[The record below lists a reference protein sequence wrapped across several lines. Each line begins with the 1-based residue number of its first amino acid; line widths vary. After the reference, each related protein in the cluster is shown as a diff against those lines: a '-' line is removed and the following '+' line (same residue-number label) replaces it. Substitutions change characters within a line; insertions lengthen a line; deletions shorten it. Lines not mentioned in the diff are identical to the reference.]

1 MFTEQKYAINSLALT
16 VQNFVKKNAYSV
28 IHKQDCWTY
37 ARYFTFVPTRL
48 SLDFRSLSNVDYE
61 QRKVAHRLLK
71 SMTDGKV
78 SFMDLR
84 KFHYNVLC
92 RSELKE
98 SGAEVLEGRTK
109 SVSAKHYLLHEI
121 DKMVEQYHNAWESLH
136 PTMTNGS
143 YDESNKGLWNR
154 AGATKANN

>member
-1 MFTEQKYAINSLALT
+1 L
-16 VQNFVKKNAYSV
+16 
-28 IHKQDCWTY
+28 
-37 ARYFTFVPTRL
+37 P
-48 SLDFRSLSNVDYE
+48 NVDYE
-61 QRKVAHRLLK
+61 QRKVAHGLLK

-98 SGAEVLEGRTK
+98 SGAEVLEGRAK

-121 DKMVEQYHNAWESLH
+121 DKMVEQYHNAWFSI
-136 PTMTNGS
+136 NNNSS
-143 YDESNKGLWNR
+143 YLKE
-154 AGATKANN
+154 

>member
-1 MFTEQKYAINSLALT
+1 
-16 VQNFVKKNAYSV
+16 
-28 IHKQDCWTY
+28 
-37 ARYFTFVPTRL
+37 
-48 SLDFRSLSNVDYE
+48 
-61 QRKVAHRLLK
+61 
-71 SMTDGKV
+71 
-78 SFMDLR
+78 MDLR

-98 SGAEVLEGRTK
+98 SGAEVLEGRAK

-136 PTMTNGS
+136 TTMTNSS

>member
-1 MFTEQKYAINSLALT
+1 VIVINRIVGQK
-16 VQNFVKKNAYSV
+16 
-28 IHKQDCWTY
+28 HC
-37 ARYFTFVPTRL
+37 YFTIVSTEL
-48 SLDFRSLSNVDYE
+48 WLDFRALPNVDYE

-98 SGAEVLEGRTK
+98 SGAEVLEGRAK
-109 SVSAKHYLLHEI
+109 SVSAKHYLLHET
-121 DKMVEQYHNAWESLH
+121 DKMVEQYHDAWETLLSPQL
-136 PTMTNGS
+136 
-143 YDESNKGLWNR
+143 
-154 AGATKANN
+154 

>member
-1 MFTEQKYAINSLALT
+1 MAGQK
-16 VQNFVKKNAYSV
+16 
-28 IHKQDCWTY
+28 HC
-37 ARYFTFVPTRL
+37 YFTIVPTEL
-48 SLDFRSLSNVDYE
+48 WLDFRALPNVAYE
-61 QRKVAHRLLK
+61 HRKVAHGLLK

-98 SGAEVLEGRTK
+98 SGAEVLEGRAK

-121 DKMVEQYHNAWESLH
+121 DKMTVQYHNAWETLLSPQL
-136 PTMTNGS
+136 
-143 YDESNKGLWNR
+143 
-154 AGATKANN
+154 